1 MKKLN
6 LKILACTGILLSSSV
21 FADGHS
27 PVEFSANVG
36 YFSDYIYR
44 GGSQTADGAAI
55 QGGFDMGHESG
66 FYLGTWAS
74 NVDFGN
80 SANIEI
86 DFYGGIGGELPNGI
100 SWDVGALYYWYP
112 GVKSADDAG
121 GDFDFYD
128 VYAGVGYTFGGD
140 LAPSIG
146 FGVAYTPDYFGEVGD
161 ATYFTIDLGLSLP
174 SDVGLAFQFGY
185 QDNDDEARA
194 GTSYSHAS
202 VGLSKDV
209 GIFTLDLSYYF
220 DVDDTKEFWV
230 RGNDEPDALVFSVS
244 SSF

>member
-1 MKKLN
+1 MKKLYFK
-6 LKILACTGILLSSSV
+6 LCGYICLLVSTPVLAEE
-21 FADGHS
+21 HS
-27 PVEFSANVG
+27 PVELSANVG

-55 QGGFDMGHESG
+55 QGGFDMSHESG
-66 FYLGTWAS
+66 LYIGTWAS

-86 DFYGGIGGELPNGI
+86 DFYGGISGELPNGI

-112 GVKSADDAG
+112 GVKDSDDSG

-128 VYAGVGYTFGGD
+128 IYAGLGYTLPGD
-140 LAPSIG
+140 MAPNIG
-146 FGVAYTPDYFGEVGD
+146 FGIAYTPDYFGEVGD
-161 ATYFTIDLGLSLP
+161 ATYYTVDLGLSLP
-174 SDVGLAFQFGY
+174 GDFSLAFQFGY
-185 QDNDDEARA
+185 QDNDEEARA

-202 VGLSKDV
+202 VGVSKDI
-209 GIFTLDLSYYF
+209 GIFTIDASYYF
-220 DVDDTKEFWV
+220 DVNDTKEFWV
-230 RGNDEPDALVFSVS
+230 RGDDAPDAFVFSVS

>member
-6 LKILACTGILLSSSV
+6 IKLLACSSILVSSSV

-36 YFSDYIYR
+36 YFTDYIYR
-44 GGSQTADGAAI
+44 GGSQTQDGPAI

-74 NVDFGN
+74 NVDFNN
-80 SANIEI
+80 SAEVEI
-86 DFYGGIGGELPNGI
+86 DFYGGIAGELENGI
-100 SWDVGALYYWYP
+100 SWDIGALYYWYP
-112 GVKSADDAG
+112 AVKAADDAG

-128 VYAGVGYTFGGD
+128 IYGGLGYSFGGD

-146 FGVAYTPDYFGEVGD
+146 FGIAYTPDYFGEVGD
-161 ATYFTIDLGLSLP
+161 AIYYTVDFGVSLP
-174 SDVGLAFQFGY
+174 GDVALSFQFGY
-185 QDNDDEARA
+185 QDNDEENRA
-194 GTSYSHAS
+194 GPSYSHAS
-202 VGLSKDV
+202 VGMSKDI

-220 DVDDTKEFWV
+220 DIDDTKEFWV

>member
-1 MKKLN
+1 MKVLNTKL
-6 LKILACTGILLSSSV
+6 LACIGILLSSSV

-36 YFSDYIYR
+36 YYSDYIYR
-44 GGSQTADGAAI
+44 GGSQTQDGPAI

-74 NVDFGN
+74 NLDFNN
-80 SANIEI
+80 SANVEI
-86 DFYGGIGGELPNGI
+86 DFYGGFGGELPNGI
-100 SWDVGALYYWYP
+100 SWDIGALYYWYP
-112 GVKSADDAG
+112 GVKAADDAG

-128 VYAGVGYTFGGD
+128 VYAGVRYTFPGD

-146 FGVAYTPDYFGEVGD
+146 FGIAYTPDYFGEVGD
-161 ATYFTIDLGLSLP
+161 ATYYTVDFGASLP
-174 SDVGLAFQFGY
+174 GDVGLAFQFGD
-185 QDNDDEARA
+185 QDNDEENRA
-194 GTSYSHAS
+194 GPSYSHAS
-202 VGLSKDV
+202 VGISKAI

-220 DVDDTKEFWV
+220 DIDDTKEFWV